1 MHSRP
6 YLVRLALLAW
16 ALLTLGTTVH
26 GRAELHVAQDQ
37 RGLIR
42 LMQFGFLPQ
51 AHVTLQLK
59 GIQYDANEPTADSA
73 TTVPS
78 PMHPL
83 AVLISRASTPAQ
95 ATIYLKQRKAT
106 PCPLDD
112 PSVEDLVKSGRVQV
126 FPLDTPGNP
135 SSAVAASWNY
145 THTVTAET
153 QGFWTVSV
161 VNCQPTRRLS
171 FQFHSDALNPPENHL
186 SAGDIPLPRL
196 YLAAGL
202 AYLGLCGLWAWL
214 LQQFK
219 QAYKRMHPHDLA
231 SPPPIAGHHQLLLG
245 FLVLVAIHKLLQS
258 YKFTHVAQGMDN
270 DVWVI
275 GFYVF
280 AFLKGLLGI
289 LIVALIASGWLFIR
303 PFLTSTDKKVIMC
316 VVPLQVLANIAHIVQ
331 SESAIGSVERSTW
344 MSIVPFVDFGA
355 FLIILWTIIQTRRH
369 LQRASEVDD
378 KAADNLRKYKV
389 WGSFYIYTLIYLYG
403 TRIVA
408 QYLNVSLPYQYI
420 RWVSE
425 LIIEV
430 TSIGFYMVIGYIFR
444 PLGDLSQSTFSLP
457 SLYNEPGISQSS
469 RRRRHSDD
477 LAADDPWLDF
487 SHDIYIPLNTR
498 REGTTGRLSSRL

>member
-1 MHSRP
+1 MHTRP
-6 YLVRLALLAW
+6 FLVYLALLAW
-16 ALLTLGTTVH
+16 ALLAFGTTVH
-26 GRAELHVAQDQ
+26 ARAELHVVNDQ
-37 RGLIR
+37 RRLIR

-59 GIQYDANEPTADSA
+59 GIRYAADQQAADSA
-73 TTVPS
+73 IS
-78 PMHPL
+78 PTHPL

-95 ATIYLKQRKAT
+95 ATIYLKQQKAT
-106 PCPLDD
+106 SCPLND

-126 FPLDTPGNP
+126 FLLDTPDDP
-135 SSAVAASWNY
+135 SLAVPSSWNY
-145 THTVTAET
+145 THTVTTET
-153 QGFWTVSV
+153 QGFWTVLV
-161 VNCQPTRRLS
+161 VNCQPTRRLN
-171 FQFHSDALNPPENHL
+171 FQFHSDALNPSENHL

-219 QAYKRMHPHDLA
+219 QSYKRVQPNDLA
-231 SPPPIAGHHQLLLG
+231 SSAPIAWHHQLLLG
-245 FLVLVAIHKLLQS
+245 FLMLVAVHKLLQS
-258 YKFTHVAQGMDN
+258 YKFTHVAQGMGN

-289 LIVALIASGWLFIR
+289 LIVALIASGWLFVR
-303 PFLTSTDKKVIMC
+303 LFLTSTDKKVIMC

-355 FLIILWTIIQTRRH
+355 FLVILWTIIQTRRH

-408 QYLNVSLPYQYI
+408 QYLNISLPYHYI

-430 TSIGFYMVIGYIFR
+430 TSIGFYMIIGYIFR
-444 PLGDLSQSTFSLP
+444 PLGDLSQSTLSLP
-457 SLYNEPGISQSS
+457 SSYNEPGSSRGS

-477 LAADDPWLDF
+477 LAIDDPWQDF
-487 SHDIYIPLNTR
+487 SHEIYIPLNTR
-498 REGTTGRLSSRL
+498 REGTTGRLLARP